1 MATKTDKKTDLIT
14 PGEILLEEFMRPLGI
29 SQNLLARDL
38 NVPPVRVHDIIHGR
52 RAITPDT
59 ALRLARHFGVSA
71 EFWLNLQSR
80 YDLKRARLAI
90 GAEIDKN
97 VRTRSAAT

>member
-1 MATKTDKKTDLIT
+1 MNKLNQLVELVT
-14 PGEILLEEFMRPLGI
+14 PGEILLEEFMRPLGV
-29 SQNLLARDL
+29 SQNRLAREL
-38 NVPPVRVHDIIHGR
+38 HVPPVRVHDIVHGR

-80 YDLKRARLAI
+80 YELKQARRTI
-90 GAEIDKN
+90 GPEIDKS
-97 VRTRSAAT
+97 VRARSFAT

>member
-1 MATKTDKKTDLIT
+1 MATKTDNKIELIT

-38 NVPPVRVHDIIHGR
+38 NVPPVRIHDIIHGR

-80 YDLKRARLAI
+80 YDLKKARLAI
-90 GAEIDKN
+90 GPEIEKN